1 MGQRFWVRLV
11 AWVAGN
17 IAFYLIQQRLGWFL
31 AFAVAVL
38 AGSARLLGWAD
49 LQKAMEDERRGL
61 SK

>member
-17 IAFYLIQQRLGWFL
+17 IAFYLIQQRFGWFL

-49 LQKAMEDERRGL
+49 PQKAMEDERRGL